1 MTSTNEDI
9 ARESYESFN
18 RGERPIAFEMLDEQF
33 ELHDH
38 SVPDMPVHHGPDAI
52 LANLAQMRES
62 FDDLRYEV
70 ERIIGLDDRVLA
82 LVQASGRGKLSG
94 ITIGGAAGHLWTFR
108 EDSIVREDVF
118 PSWDEALEFV
128 RLAE

>member
-18 RGERPIAFEMLDEQF
+18 RGERPIAFEMLDEAF

-70 ERIIGLDDRVLA
+70 ERIIALDDRVLA

-94 ITIGGAAGHLWTFR
+94 VVIVGAAGHLWTFR
-108 EDSIVREDVF
+108 EESIVREDVF

-128 RLAE
+128 GLAE